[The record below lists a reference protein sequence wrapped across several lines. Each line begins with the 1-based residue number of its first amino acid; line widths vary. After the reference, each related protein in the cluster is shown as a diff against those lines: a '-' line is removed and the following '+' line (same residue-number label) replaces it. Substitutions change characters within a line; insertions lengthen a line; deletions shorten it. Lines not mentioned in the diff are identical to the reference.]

1 MGITTKKEKL
11 LAKYTPCIFK
21 SRQDVIYALAIV
33 QIASLHMI
41 AESPIAL
48 GEPLKGNFRG
58 YYSCP
63 VRKNFLIIFLY
74 CSICRKRKDDQTVL
88 CSDCSTCSDDTIKFI
103 ALGPHDK
110 AYLG

>member
-1 MGITTKKEKL
+1 MNLVFSDEF
-11 LAKYTPCIFK
+11 A
-21 SRQDVIYALAIV
+21 
-33 QIASLHMI
+33 ASLKKFSSIKDAIRKKVDMI

-63 VRKNFLIIFLY
+63 VRKSFLIIFLY
-74 CSICRKRKDDQTVL
+74 CSVCRKKKDDQIVL

-110 AYLG
+110 AYFG